1 MKKLKKNNALLLALL
16 VLAGC
21 LMIFSGVQTS
31 RAALTIYSDI
41 YVEQIQLSQ
50 IGVTLM
56 ENGADVAWR
65 DFIGLNDTQHSQKE
79 ADQLWDTNNTGV
91 LLGHMLG
98 EGEEFKVGTTYPEEI
113 RVRNSGE
120 IDEYVRVILR
130 RYWMHMEK
138 QKDKN
143 GNVLKD
149 ANGNDIEIEVKTPF
163 LDPTLIALNVV
174 NSTGFG
180 NGTERG
186 GITHSNDSGAWI
198 FNADESTEE
207 TLVFYYSR
215 LLHKGEITEPLINN
229 ITVDK
234 SLSYRITN
242 TYVDEEGYTVIET
255 YFDYDGSRFMLEAEA
270 DAVQSHNAATAMRSA
285 WGFVIPGV
293 N

>member
-65 DFIGLNDTQHSQKE
+65 DFIGLNDAQHSQKE
-79 ADQLWDTNNTGV
+79 ADQLWDTNNPGV

-98 EGEEFKVGTTYPEEI
+98 EGEELKIGTTYPEEI

-130 RYWMHMEK
+130 RYWMHKE
-138 QKDKN
+138 
-143 GNVLKD
+143 KD
-149 ANGNDIEIEVKTPF
+149 ANGNEIEVKTPF
-163 LDPTLIALNVV
+163 LDPTLIDLNVV
-174 NSTGFG
+174 NS
-180 NGTERG
+180 
-186 GITHSNDSGAWI
+186 DYWI
-198 FNADESTEE
+198 FNADESTDE
-207 TLVFYYSR
+207 TLVFYYR
-215 LLHKGEITEPLINN
+215 YLLPKGAVTEPVIDKV
-229 ITVDK
+229 TVDK
-234 SLSYRITN
+234 SLSYRITEN

-255 YFDYDGSRFMLEAEA
+255 YFDYDGTRFMLEAEA

>member
-65 DFIGLNDTQHSQKE
+65 DFIGLNDAQHSQKE
-79 ADQLWDTNNTGV
+79 ADQLWDTNNPGV

-98 EGEEFKVGTTYPEEI
+98 EGEELKIGTTYPEEI

-138 QKDKN
+138 
-143 GNVLKD
+143 D
-149 ANGNDIEIEVKTPF
+149 ANGNEIEVKTPF

-174 NSTGFG
+174 NSNGLG
-180 NGTERG
+180 NGTVRG

-215 LLHKGEITEPLINN
+215 LLHKGEVTEPLIDKV
-229 ITVDK
+229 TVDK
-234 SLSYRITN
+234 SLSYRITEN